1 MENKTIKIFD
11 PHDAPTSRFI
21 AEAYQSEWKIAEAET
36 LNQLSKCQTD
46 NTPFQMTLSI
56 DNQLIAT
63 GGVYNQVGLLTVEP
77 RFTVYKNWL
86 ALVYSVPEKRG
97 KGYGAMLCEAI
108 EAHAKEIG
116 LTELHL
122 FTHTA
127 ESLYKRLDWEVLERL
142 ILRGREIIVM
152 RKLL

>member
-1 MENKTIKIFD
+1 MENIAVKIFEPD
-11 PHDAPTSRFI
+11 DVSASSFI

-36 LNQLSKCQTD
+36 LNQLAKCQVD
-46 NTPFQMTLSI
+46 SAPFQMILSI

-63 GGVYNQVGLLTVEP
+63 GGIYNHVGLLTIEP
-77 RFTVYKNWL
+77 RFAIYKNWL
-86 ALVYSVPEKRG
+86 ALVYSVSEKRG
-97 KGYGAMLCEAI
+97 KGYGATLCEAI
-108 EAHAKEIG
+108 EAHSKAIG

-127 ESLYKRLDWEVLERL
+127 ESLYKRLGWEALERL
-142 ILRGREIIVM
+142 ILRGKEIVVM